1 MTAIRLR
8 PTRYS
13 CDECCSIDRCLDQ
26 LKRMV
31 PTICDCN
38 DVKQLDLLQSVIDYI
53 QDLELILADE
63 NASSPLTH
71 GIHSLISVNSLR
83 ICITMIVIITYID

>member
-1 MTAIRLR
+1 
-8 PTRYS
+8 
-13 CDECCSIDRCLDQ
+13 
-26 LKRMV
+26 MV

-63 NASSPLTH
+63 NAYSPFTH
-71 GIHSLISVNSLR
+71 GIHSLTPVSSYPNSV
-83 ICITMIVIITYID
+83 